1 VIFTS
6 VLFLSGAGGAAVP
19 VLTGVLLDAVGDA
32 AALLALGAAMALVAA
47 LSTANRS
54 LRGEPT

>member
-1 VIFTS
+1 
-6 VLFLSGAGGAAVP
+6 VP

-32 AALLALGAAMALVAA
+32 AVLLALGAAMALVAA

-54 LRGEPT
+54 LRGEPA